1 MNFCG
6 AENRKA
12 KDLERDAS
20 GQHPSTMLMLRLRI
34 PAQTML
40 ACLWLAAGVFA
51 QGPSAGNSKL
61 AVADTPL
68 PPATPQQ
75 PYRFQLVANGGIP
88 PMKWEHVDGE
98 LPAGVRLSLD
108 GTINGTPTSL
118 GEFHFTVSV
127 TDTSRPPQAATR
139 QFVLKVLAPLL
150 LEWKNY
156 PRVQG
161 NQILGS
167 VMVTNGTED
176 VFDFT
181 LIVVAVN
188 EIGKAFALGYQRF
201 PLRPGTLEFE
211 IPFGQ
216 GQNLPQGK
224 YVVHADGVGEVDA
237 KGSIYHRRLQ
247 SKEAFTIAVGP

>member
-1 MNFCG
+1 MLKPRSRIRCLTLLSCLSLV
-6 AENRKA
+6 AA
-12 KDLERDAS
+12 AS
-20 GQHPSTMLMLRLRI
+20 
-34 PAQTML
+34 
-40 ACLWLAAGVFA
+40 A
-51 QGPSAGNSKL
+51 QGPATGNSKL
-61 AVADTPL
+61 AIADTPV

-75 PYRFQLVANGGIP
+75 PYRFQLVAKGGIP
-88 PMKWEHVDGE
+88 PMKWEHVQGE
-98 LPAGVRLSLD
+98 LPPGIRFSPDGVIS
-108 GTINGTPTSL
+108 GTPTSL
-118 GEFHFTVSV
+118 GEFHFTVEV
-127 TDTSRPPQAATR
+127 TDTSRPAQTATR
-139 QFVLKVLAPLL
+139 DFVLKILAPLL

-156 PRVQG
+156 PKVQG

-167 VMVTNGTED
+167 VMVTNGTENI
-176 VFDFT
+176 FDFT

-211 IPFGQ
+211 IQFGQ

-237 KGSIYHRRLQ
+237 TGSIYHRRLQ

>member
-1 MNFCG
+1 MNSCA
-6 AENRKA
+6 AENRKG

-20 GQHPSTMLMLRLRI
+20 GQHPSTMLMPPSRLRCL
-34 PAQTML
+34 TL
-40 ACLWLAAGVFA
+40 FTFLWLATAAFA
-51 QGPSAGNSKL
+51 QGPAAGNSKL
-61 AVADTPL
+61 TIAETPL
-68 PPATPQQ
+68 PPANPQQ
-75 PYRFQLVANGGIP
+75 PYRFQLVTKGGIP
-88 PMKWEHVDGE
+88 PMQWEHVQGE
-98 LPAGVRLSLD
+98 LPPGIKLSPDGVIS
-108 GTINGTPTSL
+108 GTPAAL

-127 TDTSRPPQAATR
+127 TDTSRPPQTAIR
-139 QFVLKVLAPLL
+139 EFVFKIVAPLL

-167 VMVTNGTED
+167 VMVTNGTEAI
-176 VFDFT
+176 FDFT

-201 PLRPGTLEFE
+201 PLRPATLEFE

-237 KGSIYHRRLQ
+237 TGAIYHRRLQ
-247 SKEAFTIAVGP
+247 SKEAFTITVGP